1 LASPRSGSV
10 SPEFVNRID
19 VVVTYQ
25 PLDAEAMA
33 KILDH
38 HRGAAAPRARVWAIG
53 RSDRGDAGGREFCS
67 RGDQSSIWRP

>member
-1 LASPRSGSV
+1 MRERF

-33 KILDH
+33 RILDH
-38 HRGAAAPRARVWAIG
+38 HIEELQRHVHTRLADRSFEIEVTPAARSVLLRGSRSSARTPSA
-53 RSDRGDAGGREFCS
+53 
-67 RGDQSSIWRP
+67 